1 MTAESTRQEKNEL
14 LLAQK
19 IINDFGITSEKNL
32 PVDIDRILA
41 SKGFTVKEEKLPE
54 NLTAVLDARDRKN
67 PVLLIEK
74 TLDIKEKRFAKA
86 WELGQFLL
94 DTDFE
99 GIRTDKEIKPYVPIL
114 NNFSSEESKIAQK
127 ASNFAVELLMP
138 QKLFAEELK
147 KTSNSQSD
155 LNSSKD
161 DEILKVIAAV
171 GGAFSVGAALVILG
185 IALSGGRRR

>member
-1 MTAESTRQEKNEL
+1 MTAENTRQEKNEL

>member
-1 MTAESTRQEKNEL
+1 M
-14 LLAQK
+14 
-19 IINDFGITSEKNL
+19 
-32 PVDIDRILA
+32 
-41 SKGFTVKEEKLPE
+41 
-54 NLTAVLDARDRKN
+54 
-67 PVLLIEK
+67 IEK